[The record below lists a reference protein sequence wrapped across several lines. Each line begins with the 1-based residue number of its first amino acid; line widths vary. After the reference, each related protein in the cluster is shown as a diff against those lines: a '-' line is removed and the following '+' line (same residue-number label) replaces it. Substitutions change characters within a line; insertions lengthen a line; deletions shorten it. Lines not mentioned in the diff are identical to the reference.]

1 MKPRRVE
8 MTTTATVQRM
18 VFFSTRENAGS
29 FMILVKF
36 SKLLKPFS
44 LPARVTLF
52 MDSWNTLMM
61 GVTIK
66 MAIRMMLGAIQM

>member
-1 MKPRRVE
+1 MTSVVAQGKTTMARATFRPLNWLFSRRARMKPRRVE

-36 SKLLKPFS
+36 SK
-44 LPARVTLF
+44 
-52 MDSWNTLMM
+52 
-61 GVTIK
+61 
-66 MAIRMMLGAIQM
+66 